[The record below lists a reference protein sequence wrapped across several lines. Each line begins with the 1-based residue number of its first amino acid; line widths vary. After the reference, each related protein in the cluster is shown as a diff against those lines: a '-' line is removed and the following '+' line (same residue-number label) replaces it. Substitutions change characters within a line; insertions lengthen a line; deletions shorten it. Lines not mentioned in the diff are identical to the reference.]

1 MSLNGLDGA
10 AVAEA
15 LQAAQ
20 ADAGGWF
27 LLKYVNRDTVEVLSK
42 GTGGVPEVRA
52 LIQNYGEKS
61 PLYGMVQYRR
71 KKVVLKYVPDGTSR
85 LLQVRLTVQFQ
96 SVLET
101 FTPHDTVFSFAA
113 ASELTESA
121 LGLSTMLLPSA
132 VSLASSS
139 SSLRRRRLNEITEDA
154 EEVTVLAEEE
164 NEEDV
169 EKEKQQGQSR
179 LALDFLPPQ
188 TDEAPL
194 PQSPITAFGRREL
207 DELPASA
214 VLAKALLAKR
224 KEEAAAAASALTGT
238 PTSNAHSS
246 QERDLHPPRKEGLL
260 ASPKLSTSPLP
271 SPLPSIITDKALPA
285 TPEPT
290 PPSTSEGE
298 PPTAPDFDTTSNI
311 LLGATA
317 ATAAESSSQ
326 TTPRPHTRHL
336 SAAESDSISQWSS
349 NVTSYATAKPKK
361 KKRGPRPH
369 VEPTGR
375 PKTSGTIDSS
385 TGIRPVANLPTSIR
399 VNNKS
404 LVSLGLRPGSQQST
418 RSVPGRFATS
428 SQSTNGAPPLPSPSF
443 LRAPYSPS
451 DSRSAILGPASV
463 TGDAYTATPE
473 KVRLMKALQLRKRNM
488 LLAQRASA
496 LSSTQSDV
504 HSQNAS
510 EASLSTDT
518 SSTRL
523 SSIPSQE
530 QLSNLDEET
539 KLTHSSYTTSPT
551 TMTYISEEPSTK
563 ASSFSE
569 HANTPHSRRSLSS
582 ATSSSLTPKAPAEDE
597 KAGAESTRS
606 ACIRPSSISTTS
618 IAAIETEDDPHADVK
633 VALAYLEAVPD
644 KEPDT
649 CVMEI
654 RPQQSS
660 EARRAIPVVTS
671 ATQHSSPRKSRR
683 LAPPE
688 PLKLRP
694 NSHASTSDLSDDDSL
709 MDEIHTATVH
719 EAKPISVARSPVT
732 PIMSKGSSDRLR
744 EVVNKPPT
752 TSHSTTG
759 RSAATTPERGRSA
772 SGSVRSVSTA
782 LPQWPP
788 LPAEPISAPLTK
800 KATLGTG
807 ISKRI
812 KALEVLRTK
821 DVSPPR
827 QPVRET
833 SAGTSAFSTFM
844 KRSSL
849 LSNQQ
854 QTLNASTD
862 NSPPKALPTTGPQYD
877 PHSSLAG
884 REIQRPSVDVHRASQ
899 KGETIS
905 VTARIVR
912 DQNSKHPPQ
921 APSSN
926 YHAPLNLHKSPLIVE
941 HEKHDPASDRSLAAN
956 QPRVKSPTKS
966 DRGRFSFSSHRSNSH
981 TNLPRSS
988 SDHSKVSKSGNHKR
1002 HVTLSVSDAASI
1014 GDDKAK
1020 TSMTSRLMKR
1030 MSNFT
1035 TSRNRNQ
1042 SPAKGQSHQ
1051 SQPSQDYQDLPREN
1065 SIADSLLHVVDIGDV
1080 NVQFPESFLW
1090 KRRFMRIDDQGYLI
1104 FSQPATESNMK
1115 SVSRKYHLGDFKRP
1129 TLPDYE
1135 REEMA
1140 WSVILDL
1147 KDGRCIQCAC
1157 ESKQFQQQVL
1167 QMLVDAHSAYLQ
1179 LYGAR

>member
-27 LLKYVNRDTVEVLSK
+27 LLKYVNRDTVELLSK

-61 PLYGMVQYRR
+61 PLYGLVQYRR

-132 VSLASSS
+132 VSLTSSS
-139 SSLRRRRLNEITEDA
+139 SSLRRRRLNEISEDA
-154 EEVTVLAEEE
+154 EDVTILAEED
-164 NEEDV
+164 NEEED
-169 EKEKQQGQSR
+169 EKEKPQGQNR
-179 LALDFLPPQ
+179 LALDFLTPQ
-188 TDEAPL
+188 PDETPL
-194 PQSPITAFGRREL
+194 QQTPITTTAFGRREL

-238 PTSNAHSS
+238 PSSNVDSS
-246 QERDLHPPRKEGLL
+246 QEKNLHPPRKDSLL
-260 ASPKLSTSPLP
+260 ASPKLSASPLP
-271 SPLPSIITDKALPA
+271 SPLPSIITDKSLPA

-290 PPSTSEGE
+290 PPSTSEGA
-298 PPTAPDFDTTSNI
+298 PPAAPDFDATSNI

-317 ATAAESSSQ
+317 STAADSSSQ

-336 SAAESDSISQWSS
+336 SAAESDSISLWSS

-361 KKRGPRPH
+361 KKLGPRPH

-375 PKTSGTIDSS
+375 PKTSGTTDSS

-428 SQSTNGAPPLPSPSF
+428 SHSTTGAPPLPSPSF
-443 LRAPYSPS
+443 LQAPYSPG
-451 DSRSAILGPASV
+451 DSRSAIIRPASV
-463 TGDAYTATPE
+463 TGEAFTATPE

-496 LSSTQSDV
+496 LSSTPSDV
-504 HSQNAS
+504 HGQNAS
-510 EASLSTDT
+510 ESSLSTNT
-518 SSTRL
+518 SSSRL

-530 QLSNLDEET
+530 QLSNLDEES
-539 KLTHSSYTTSPT
+539 KLTQSSYTTSPT
-551 TMTYISEEPSTK
+551 IMTNISEEPSTK
-563 ASSFSE
+563 ASSVSE
-569 HANTPHSRRSLSS
+569 HDDTPHTRRSLSS
-582 ATSSSLTPKAPAEDE
+582 ATSSSLTPKASAEDE
-597 KAGAESTRS
+597 KTSAESTES
-606 ACIRPSSISTTS
+606 ACIRPSSSSTTS
-618 IAAIETEDDPHADVK
+618 IAPIETEDDPHADVK

-649 CVMEI
+649 CVVEI
-654 RPQQSS
+654 RPQPSL
-660 EARRAIPVVTS
+660 EAQRSPPVVTS
-671 ATQHSSPRKSRR
+671 SARRSSPRKSRR
-683 LAPPE
+683 LEPPE
-688 PLKLRP
+688 PLKLLR
-694 NSHASTSDLSDDDSL
+694 NSNASTSDLSEDDSL
-709 MDEIHTATVH
+709 IDEIHTATVH

-744 EVVNKPPT
+744 EVVSKPPT
-752 TSHSTTG
+752 TSHSTTR

-821 DVSPPR
+821 DASPPR
-827 QPVRET
+827 QTIRET
-833 SAGTSAFSTFM
+833 SAGTSAFSAFM
-844 KRSSL
+844 KRSSF

-854 QTLNASTD
+854 QTPNASTD
-862 NSPPKALPTTGPQYD
+862 NSPPKILPTTGPQYD
-877 PHSSLAG
+877 PHSSAAG
-884 REIQRPSVDVHRASQ
+884 RELRRPSVDTHRSSQ

-912 DQNSKHPPQ
+912 DQNSKHPPL

-926 YHAPLNLHKSPLIVE
+926 YHAPLNLYKSPLIVE
-941 HEKHDPASDRSLAAN
+941 HEKHDQTSDQNLAAN

-981 TNLPRSS
+981 TNLPRSDS
-988 SDHSKVSKSGNHKR
+988 NQSKISKSSNYKR
-1002 HVTLSVSDAASI
+1002 HGPMSTSDTASI
-1014 GDDKAK
+1014 GDDKTR

-1030 MSNFT
+1030 MSNLT
-1035 TSRNRNQ
+1035 SSRNKNH
-1042 SPAKGQSHQ
+1042 SPAKAESHQ
-1051 SQPSQDYQDLPREN
+1051 SQPSQDYQELTREN

-1115 SVSRKYHLGDFKRP
+1115 SASRKYHLGDFKRP

-1167 QMLVDAHSAYLQ
+1167 QSELSSLSRSDPY
-1179 LYGAR
+1179 